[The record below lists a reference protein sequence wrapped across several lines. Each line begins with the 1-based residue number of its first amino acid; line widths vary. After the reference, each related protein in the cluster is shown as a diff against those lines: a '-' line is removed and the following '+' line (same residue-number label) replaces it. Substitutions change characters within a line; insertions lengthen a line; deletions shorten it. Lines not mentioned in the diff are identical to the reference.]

1 MSYSGVGRF
10 KFKWDVIQWCRGGS
24 NSSKMSYSG
33 VGRFKFKWD
42 VIQWCREVQ
51 IQVGCIQWCREVQI
65 QVGCIQWCR
74 GGSNSSGMSYS
85 GVGEVQIQ
93 VICHTVV

>member
-10 KFKWDVIQWCRGGS
+10 KFKWDV
-24 NSSKMSYSG
+24 
-33 VGRFKFKWD
+33 
-42 VIQWCREVQ
+42 
-51 IQVGCIQWCREVQI
+51 
-65 QVGCIQWCR
+65 IQWCR

>member
-1 MSYSGVGRF
+1 MSYSGVGE
-10 KFKWDVIQWCRGGS
+10 I
-24 NSSKMSYSG
+24 
-33 VGRFKFKWD
+33 
-42 VIQWCREVQ
+42 
-51 IQVGCIQWCREVQI
+51 QI

-93 VICHTVV
+93 VRCHTVV